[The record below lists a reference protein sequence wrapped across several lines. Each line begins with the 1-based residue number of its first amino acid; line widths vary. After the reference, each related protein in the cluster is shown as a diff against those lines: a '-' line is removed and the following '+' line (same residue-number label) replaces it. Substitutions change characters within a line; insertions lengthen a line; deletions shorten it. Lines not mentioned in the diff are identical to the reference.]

1 MIPRPVTFQHL
12 ALVHRKEQEF
22 GAGIWEVG
30 PGEEMTCLESR
41 VDTWAAGGLR
51 MDGAGDGGVESR
63 VGATIH
69 AIFM

>member
-1 MIPRPVTFQHL
+1 
-12 ALVHRKEQEF
+12 
-22 GAGIWEVG
+22 
-30 PGEEMTCLESR
+30 MTCLESR

-51 MDGAGDGGVESR
+51 IDGAGDGGVESR